1 MRKVLFLLGAALL
14 LVGCPS
20 KGTNTISAKGKK
32 TGPVLARV
40 GDEALTR
47 DELLL
52 LFRGQV
58 PPDAP
63 REKLQQVLE
72 SWVNGELWY
81 QEAERRGI
89 GKDETTQMA
98 LRNEERNAIAAML
111 LARIKDTVSVS
122 DADVYDYF
130 QQHKDDYTVGTKIM
144 YIILRDPELAAK
156 VQADLKG
163 GADFKATAK
172 QMSYEAE
179 ESRGQETP
187 YFVRND
193 SNMFLLQLS
202 PELNQAIFSLQP
214 GQVSDVVTVAGT
226 GGATY
231 WIVKCVDRK
240 RLKSDVKFEDVRKA
254 IGDELLPWK
263 QRQVVDAFA
272 AQLEAKTKVEVTV
285 DNFYTLTRRGGL
297 PPLPAK
303 K

>member
-1 MRKVLFLLGAALL
+1 MKRILLVLGAALL
-14 LVGCPS
+14 LAGCLS

-40 GDEALTR
+40 GDETLTR

-52 LFRGQV
+52 SFPGQV
-58 PPDAP
+58 LPNVP
-63 REKLQQVLE
+63 REKLQAVLE
-72 SWVNGELWY
+72 NWVNAELWY
-81 QEAERRGI
+81 QEAARRGI

-111 LARIKDTVSVS
+111 LARIKDTVSVG

-144 YIILRDPELAAK
+144 YIILREPDLADK
-156 VQADLKG
+156 VLADLKG
-163 GADFKATAK
+163 GADFQQTAR
-172 QMSYEAE
+172 QMSYEDPS
-179 ESRGQETP
+179 SRGKETP

-193 SNMFLLQLS
+193 SSALLLQLS

-214 GQVSDVVTVAGT
+214 GQLSDVVMVSGAG
-226 GGATY
+226 Y

-240 RLKSDVKFEDVRKA
+240 RLKSDVKFEDVKKA
-254 IGDELLPWK
+254 ISDELLLLK
-263 QRQVVDAFA
+263 QKQAIDAFA

-285 DNFYTLTRRGGL
+285 DNFYSPNRQGGL
-297 PPLPAK
+297 PPPPAK

>member
-1 MRKVLFLLGAALL
+1 MKRILFALVAVLL
-14 LVGCPS
+14 LAGCPS
-20 KGTNTISAKGKK
+20 KGTNEVNEKGKK

-40 GDEALTR
+40 GNETLTR

-72 SWVNGELWY
+72 SWVNGEIWY

-98 LRNEERNAIAAML
+98 LRNETRNAIAAML

-122 DADVYDYF
+122 DAEVYDYF
-130 QQHKDDYTVGTKIM
+130 QKHKDDYTVGAKIM
-144 YIILRDPELAAK
+144 YVILRDPDLADK
-156 VQADLKG
+156 VLADLKG
-163 GADFKATAK
+163 GADFKTTAK
-172 QMSYEAE
+172 QVSYEDTL
-179 ESRGQETP
+179 SRGQETP

-193 SNMFLLQLS
+193 SSMFLLQLS
-202 PELNQAIFSLQP
+202 PELNQAIFALQP
-214 GQVSDVVTVAGT
+214 GQLSDVITVSGA

-240 RLKSDVKFEDVRKA
+240 RLKSDVKFEDVKKA

-263 QRQVVDAFA
+263 QKQVVDSFA
-272 AQLEAKTKVEVTV
+272 AQLEQKTKVEVMV
-285 DNFYTLTRRGGL
+285 DNFY
-297 PPLPAK
+297 PSAK
-303 K
+303 HK

>member
-1 MRKVLFLLGAALL
+1 VKKILFIAVAALL
-14 LVGCPS
+14 LAGCPP
-20 KGTNTISAKGKK
+20 KGASTVSAKGKK
-32 TGPVLARV
+32 SGPVLARV
-40 GDEALTR
+40 GNETLTR

-98 LRNEERNAIAAML
+98 LRNEERNALAAML
-111 LARIKDTVSVS
+111 LARVKDTVSVS
-122 DADVYDYF
+122 DAEVYDYF
-130 QQHKDDYTVGTKIM
+130 QKHKDDYTVGAKIM
-144 YIILRDPELAAK
+144 YIILRDAEMSAK

-163 GADFKATAK
+163 GADFKTTAR
-172 QMSYEAE
+172 QVSYEAE
-179 ESRGQETP
+179 ESRGQETQ

-202 PELNQAIFSLQP
+202 PELNQAIFALQP
-214 GQVSDVVTVAGT
+214 GQVSEVVPVAGA

-240 RLKSDVKFEDVRKA
+240 RLKSDVKLEDVRKA

-263 QRQVVDAFA
+263 QKQAVDAFGSA
-272 AQLEAKTKVEVTV
+272 LEQKTKVEVLV
-285 DNFYTLTRRGGL
+285 DNFYTQTRRGASPM
-297 PPLPAK
+297 PPVK

>member
-1 MRKVLFLLGAALL
+1 MKRILFIAIAALL
-14 LVGCPS
+14 LAGCPPKGASTVSS
-20 KGTNTISAKGKK
+20 KSKK
-32 TGPVLARV
+32 SGPVLARV
-40 GDEALTR
+40 GTETLTR
-47 DELLL
+47 DDLLL

-81 QEAERRGI
+81 QEAERRGV
-89 GKDETTQMA
+89 GQDETTLMA

-111 LARIKDTVSVS
+111 LARVKDTVSVG
-122 DADVYDYF
+122 DAEVYDYF
-130 QQHKDDYTVGTKIM
+130 QKHKDDYTVGAKIM
-144 YIILRDPELAAK
+144 YIILRDADLGEK
-156 VQADLKG
+156 VLADLKG
-163 GADFKATAK
+163 GADFNQTAR
-172 QMSYEAE
+172 QVSYEAE
-179 ESRGQETP
+179 ESRGQETQ

-202 PELNQAIFSLQP
+202 PELNQAIFALQP
-214 GQVSDVVTVAGT
+214 GQVSDVVPVAGA

-240 RLKSDVKFEDVRKA
+240 RLKSDVKFEDVKKA

-263 QRQVVDAFA
+263 QKQAVDVFGN
-272 AQLEAKTKVEVTV
+272 QLEQKTKVEVLV
-285 DNFYTLTRRGGL
+285 DNFYTPALRGGL
-297 PPLPAK
+297 PPPPAK

>member
-1 MRKVLFLLGAALL
+1 MKRILFALVAALL
-14 LVGCPS
+14 LAGCPS
-20 KGTNTISAKGKK
+20 KGTNAVSEKGKK

-40 GDEALTR
+40 GTETLTR

-72 SWVNGELWY
+72 SWVNGEIWY

-89 GKDETTQMA
+89 GRDETTQMA
-98 LRNEERNAIAAML
+98 LRNETRNAIAAML

-130 QQHKDDYTVGTKIM
+130 QKHKDDYTVGAKIM
-144 YIILRDPELAAK
+144 YIILRDPDLAEK
-156 VQADLKG
+156 VLADLKG
-163 GADFKATAK
+163 GADFRQTAK
-172 QMSYEAE
+172 QMSYEDTV
-179 ESRGQETP
+179 SRGQETP

-193 SNMFLLQLS
+193 SSMFLLQLS
-202 PELNQAIFSLQP
+202 PELNQAIFALQP
-214 GQVSDVVTVAGT
+214 GQLSDVITVAGA

-231 WIVKCVDRK
+231 WIVKCTDRK
-240 RLKSDVKFEDVRKA
+240 RLKSDVKFENVKKA

-263 QRQVVDAFA
+263 QKQVVDDFA
-272 AQLEAKTKVEVTV
+272 AQLEKKTKVEVMV
-285 DNFYTLTRRGGL
+285 DNFYTS
-297 PPLPAK
+297 AK
-303 K
+303 RK

>member
-1 MRKVLFLLGAALL
+1 MKRILFALVAALL
-14 LVGCPS
+14 LAGCPS
-20 KGTNTISAKGKK
+20 KGTNAVSEKGKK

-40 GDEALTR
+40 GTETLTR

-72 SWVNGELWY
+72 SWVNGEIWY

-98 LRNEERNAIAAML
+98 LRNETHNAIAAML
-111 LARIKDTVSVS
+111 LARIKDTISVS

-130 QQHKDDYTVGTKIM
+130 QKHKDDFTVGAKIM
-144 YIILRDPELAAK
+144 YIILRDADLADK
-156 VQADLKG
+156 VLADLKG
-163 GADFKATAK
+163 GADFKTTAK
-172 QMSYEAE
+172 QMSYEDTM
-179 ESRGQETP
+179 SRGQETP

-193 SNMFLLQLS
+193 SSMFLLQLS
-202 PELNQAIFSLQP
+202 PELNQAIFALQP
-214 GQVSDVVTVAGT
+214 GQLSDVVTVSGS

-240 RLKSDVKFEDVRKA
+240 RLKSDVKFENVKKA

-263 QRQVVDAFA
+263 QKQVVDSFA
-272 AQLEAKTKVEVTV
+272 AQLEQKTKVEVTV
-285 DNFYTLTRRGGL
+285 DNFY
-297 PPLPAK
+297 PSAK
-303 K
+303 HK